1 MVLYFGNQ
9 YEKKEYLMKEELE
22 TYVKEGLLHLRTAF
36 SRDDPKKKI
45 YVQDLVKKDP
55 QLLYDLLVKQKGS
68 VYVCG
73 NRNMPKPVQNS
84 IKFCLMEGGKM
95 TEKQAEDFI
104 VEMYTTGRFNIESW

>member
-1 MVLYFGNQ
+1 M
-9 YEKKEYLMKEELE
+9 
-22 TYVKEGLLHLRTAF
+22 
-36 SRDDPKKKI
+36 
-45 YVQDLVKKDP
+45 KKDP